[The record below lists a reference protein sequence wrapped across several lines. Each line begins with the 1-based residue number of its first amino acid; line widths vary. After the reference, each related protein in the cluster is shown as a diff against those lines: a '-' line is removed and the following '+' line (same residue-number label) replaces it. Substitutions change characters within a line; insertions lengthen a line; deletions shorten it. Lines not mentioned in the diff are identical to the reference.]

1 MRDLLS
7 DEYESVAGDPANQL
21 VPASL
26 RRIGGAVLFLGV
38 IAAMGLWSYRL
49 GTRDANE
56 VPVIRAMA
64 GPARI
69 APENPG
75 GATAAHQGLE
85 VNSVLAGR
93 APMAGSSVKAVA
105 EPAALTDEDK
115 AEGDLVVAGT
125 PMTAPANE
133 VVASGTDQPAT
144 TPAEPE
150 DGAQASEKPISLQSE
165 LAAMIASVA
174 PASAATAAAAAAPD
188 VRPKGRPAN
197 LALARVASAE
207 PVPARVEPASA
218 APATPAPAAKARE
231 VSGVA
236 SGARMVQLGAYDS
249 EAQARAA
256 WARLAQREGDLL
268 GAKSLYVE
276 RATSNARVF
285 YRLRVAGFDGADD
298 TRRMCEALRGRGID
312 CIPVTAR

>member
-7 DEYESVAGDPANQL
+7 DEYDSVAGDGASQL

-38 IAAMGLWSYRL
+38 IGAMGLWSYRL

-56 VPVIRAMA
+56 VPVIKAMA
-64 GPARI
+64 GPARV
-69 APENPG
+69 APRDPG

-93 APMAGSSVKAVA
+93 APVPGPAVKATPQPVTLA
-105 EPAALTDEDK
+105 DEDK
-115 AEGDLVVAGT
+115 PEGELEIAGT
-125 PMTAPANE
+125 PLATPEEEEEAAPA
-133 VVASGTDQPAT
+133 AAPA
-144 TPAEPE
+144 
-150 DGAQASEKPISLQSE
+150 SLQNE

-174 PASAATAAAAAAPD
+174 PASAAAPEAEAPSA
-188 VRPKGRPAN
+188 RPKGRPSN
-197 LALARVASAE
+197 LAPARVASAE
-207 PVPARVEPASA
+207 PAPVSAEA
-218 APATPAPAAKARE
+218 APARAAAPSPAPAAAPKVRE
-231 VSGVA
+231 VSHVA

-249 EAQARAA
+249 EALAREA
-256 WARLAQREGDLL
+256 WARLVQRDGDLL

-285 YRLRVAGFDGADD
+285 YRLRVAGFEGADD

-312 CIPVTAR
+312 CIPVTLR

>member
-7 DEYESVAGDPANQL
+7 DEYDSVAGDSANQL

-26 RRIGGAVLFLGV
+26 RRIGGALLFLGV
-38 IAAMGLWSYRL
+38 IGAMGLWSYRL

-64 GPARI
+64 GPSRV
-69 APENPG
+69 APEDPG
-75 GATAAHQGLE
+75 GVTAAHQGLE

-93 APMAGSSVKAVA
+93 APVPEPARKAVP

-115 AEGDLVVAGT
+115 PEGELVIAGT
-125 PMTAPANE
+125 PLAAPEATAP
-133 VVASGTDQPAT
+133 
-144 TPAEPE
+144 EPE
-150 DGAQASEKPISLQSE
+150 PEAAEAPASLQSE

-174 PASAATAAAAAAPD
+174 PASAAAAPETAEAAPD
-188 VRPKGRPAN
+188 ARPKGRPAN

-207 PVPARVEPASA
+207 PAPARVDAAPASA
-218 APATPAPAAKARE
+218 APPRAPAAEAPAVRE
-231 VSGVA
+231 VSHMA

-256 WARLAQREGDLL
+256 WARLVQRDGDLL

-312 CIPVTAR
+312 CIPVTLR